1 MKLKDNKPQGC
12 RIMSALTA
20 LDTSQHTTPLSLNQ
34 VSNNQFRTTALEI
47 EKVEKNETPNVA
59 ALDKETPKVD
69 LSNYYSNV
77 QEPSFNAYVEK
88 RAAQAQNA
96 EPEASTKTAFSEQT
110 LSNAVATAITHG
122 MNPQDAVNIQKA
134 TVAYKTQMQ
143 NLQTSTFELDVA

>member
-1 MKLKDNKPQGC
+1 
-12 RIMSALTA
+12 MSALTA
-20 LDTSQHTTPLSLNQ
+20 LDTSQHTTPLSVQQ
-34 VSNNQFRTTALEI
+34 VNNNQLKTTAQEI

-77 QEPSFNAYVEK
+77 QDPTLNADVAK
-88 RAAQAQNA
+88 QAAQA
-96 EPEASTKTAFSEQT
+96 PEGDVATQTTISEQN

-134 TVAYKTQMQ
+134 TAAYKTQMQ
-143 NLQTSTFELDVA
+143 SAQTSTFELQVA

>member
-1 MKLKDNKPQGC
+1 
-12 RIMSALTA
+12 MSALTA

-69 LSNYYSNV
+69 LNNYYSNV
-77 QEPSFNAYVEK
+77 QAPSFESEGNP
-88 RAAQAQNA
+88 QAVL
-96 EPEASTKTAFSEQT
+96 SEQN
-110 LSNAVATAITHG
+110 LSNAIATAITHG

-134 TVAYKTQMQ
+134 TAAYKTQMQ
-143 NLQTSTFELDVA
+143 TAQTSTFELQVA